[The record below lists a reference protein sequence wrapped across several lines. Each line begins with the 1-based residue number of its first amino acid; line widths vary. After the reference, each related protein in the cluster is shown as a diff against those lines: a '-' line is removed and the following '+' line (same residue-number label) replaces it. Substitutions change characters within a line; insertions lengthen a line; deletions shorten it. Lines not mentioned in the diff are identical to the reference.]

1 MFKLELGFSA
11 ERFNQ
16 EIEFLHYLEKS
27 HMTLC
32 LKSRDLQIEN
42 GFKISKLI
50 KKYFGNEKK
59 LRYLG
64 WCANHTL
71 KHKKDKEVSFIFE
84 NYSPNRKIS
93 NHKIINFD
101 ICEYTYCEVFF

>member
-50 KKYFGNEKK
+50 K
-59 LRYLG
+59 RYLG